1 MAEVTVKQLAD
12 TVGAPVERLL
22 KQMQQ
27 AGLSH
32 KAEDEAVSE
41 QEKQTLLAYLKGSHG
56 ETAKPAEKITLKRK
70 STGTLKSGQGRA
82 GRNVTVEVRRKRTYV
97 KRSEVEAE
105 SAAEAPEPVVS
116 QSELEAQ
123 RIQEEEKARKEAEE
137 MARAAELERK
147 AEAERRAE
155 EERLK
160 EEELKRQ
167 QEKERIAAEKKTKE
181 PAPAP
186 VSAADLQAKEQS
198 EQRGG
203 KRARGRERPAAA
215 PEKGR
220 RRELSLKSERR
231 NRRRPAQR
239 DAALQVDQQGG
250 EFKPEEFISREVEVG
265 EVITVGQLAAGM
277 AVKAGE
283 VIKVLMGLGVMATI
297 NQAIDQDTAT
307 LVVEEMGH
315 RIKFVSED
323 VLEEQLEASLVIE
336 GETTPRA
343 PVVTVMGHVDHG
355 KTSLLDYIRKARV
368 TSGEAG
374 GITQHIGAYSVA
386 TKTGQ
391 ITFIDTPGHAAFTSM
406 RARGAKVTDIVVLVV
421 AADDGV
427 MPQTEEA
434 IQHAKAAEVPVIV
447 AINKMDLEGAD
458 PDRVT
463 NELAAKDL
471 VPEAWGG
478 DVQFKQVSALTGDGM
493 DELLEAIS
501 LQAELLELTA
511 INEAPAQGV
520 VVESRLDRGR
530 GPVATVLVQNGRLKQ
545 GDIVIAGEFYGRA
558 RAMLDDTGSNTKE
571 AGPSQ
576 PVELLG
582 LNGTPGAGDDFAVAS
597 DERSARE
604 LAEFRRVKMQE
615 RLQATQ
621 QAAKLDNMFANMVE
635 GEKRILKLVV
645 KTDVRGSLEA
655 IIQAM
660 SELGNDEVSVQVLG
674 SGVGGISESDATMAA
689 TYGATVFG
697 FNVRADKTAKTLL
710 EREGVELR
718 YYSVIYELIDDVKD
732 ALSGMLSPEIREE
745 ILGTAEVRD
754 VFRSP
759 RYGQIAGCMVIEGVV
774 HRNKPIRVLRDNVVI
789 YEGELESL
797 RRFKDDVSEVRN
809 GTECGIGV
817 RNYNDVR
824 AGDLIEVFDTKEIA
838 RTL

>member
-105 SAAEAPEPVVS
+105 GAAEAPEPVVS

-123 RIQEEEKARKEAEE
+123 RIQEEEKARQEAEE
-137 MARAAELERK
+137 KARAAELERK
-147 AEAERRAE
+147 AEAERKVE
-155 EERLK
+155 EERQK

-167 QEKERIAAEKKTKE
+167 QEQERAAAEKKPKE

-203 KRARGRERPAAA
+203 KRSRGRERPAGA

-231 NRRRPAQR
+231 NRRRPTQR

-265 EVITVGQLAAGM
+265 EVITVGQLASGM

-355 KTSLLDYIRKARV
+355 KTSLLDHIRKARV

-478 DVQFKQVSALTGDGM
+478 DVQFKQVSAMTGDGM

-530 GPVATVLVQNGRLKQ
+530 GPVATVLVQNCRLKQ

-597 DERSARE
+597 D
-604 LAEFRRVKMQE
+604 
-615 RLQATQ
+615 
-621 QAAKLDNMFANMVE
+621 
-635 GEKRILKLVV
+635 
-645 KTDVRGSLEA
+645 
-655 IIQAM
+655 
-660 SELGNDEVSVQVLG
+660 
-674 SGVGGISESDATMAA
+674 
-689 TYGATVFG
+689 
-697 FNVRADKTAKTLL
+697 
-710 EREGVELR
+710 
-718 YYSVIYELIDDVKD
+718 
-732 ALSGMLSPEIREE
+732 
-745 ILGTAEVRD
+745 
-754 VFRSP
+754 
-759 RYGQIAGCMVIEGVV
+759 
-774 HRNKPIRVLRDNVVI
+774 
-789 YEGELESL
+789 
-797 RRFKDDVSEVRN
+797 
-809 GTECGIGV
+809 
-817 RNYNDVR
+817 
-824 AGDLIEVFDTKEIA
+824 
-838 RTL
+838 